1 MACKLWCQA
10 NRFGAGL
17 VKDQMGWEK
26 GFWARWECGV
36 QNRGLEQEG
45 GERMS
50 DELVGNEI
58 RRNPSPM
65 NI

>member
-1 MACKLWCQA
+1 
-10 NRFGAGL
+10 
-17 VKDQMGWEK
+17 MGWEK

-50 DELVGNEI
+50 NELVGNEL